1 MYLQSGYFCGTA
13 RRCLECMAGLFFLYK
28 AGHQSLEV
36 HIGGGLIVVRPTAHL
51 CKWIQQPLV
60 PEISLEDVGF

>member
-1 MYLQSGYFCGTA
+1 
-13 RRCLECMAGLFFLYK
+13 MAGLFFLYK